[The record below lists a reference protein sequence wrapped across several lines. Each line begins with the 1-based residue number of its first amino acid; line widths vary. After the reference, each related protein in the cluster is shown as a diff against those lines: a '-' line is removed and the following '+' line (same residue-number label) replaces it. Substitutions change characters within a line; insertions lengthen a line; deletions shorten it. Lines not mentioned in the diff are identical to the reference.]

1 MQRHSNYSMNLTRK
15 VQNKTNKNR
24 TQAFLRLSHK
34 LHQMLRKYRLTH
46 GKSAKQ
52 LQKQL
57 I

>member
-1 MQRHSNYSMNLTRK
+1 MNLTRK

-24 TQAFLRLSHK
+24 TQTFLRLSHK